1 MIIVT
6 GANGFIGSNLVRAL
20 QIRNG
25 QDVLAVDVLPSIRGY
40 YRPAPRVAEA
50 RYQQPHPTVS
60 WLDMESLPAW
70 LDRCPASVAGIIHLG
85 AVSDT
90 TVTDRQRV
98 LKHNVE
104 YTRTLWQW
112 ATVARCPF
120 LYASSASTYGDG
132 SRGYSDEV
140 DPRQYVP
147 LNLYAE
153 SKQTFDLWALE
164 ETMAPPRWAGFK
176 YFNVYGPGEAHKGHM
191 ASVAFQAF
199 HQARQTGRIKLFRS
213 HRVGIA
219 DGHQRRDF
227 IHVSDAVDATLHFL
241 TAPPTEAAPNGLY
254 NVGTGTAR
262 TFEDVARCVIAALGG
277 GAEIEYVDM
286 PAHLREKYQ
295 YFTEATVAKRLRAGL
310 TRPMLTLEQGVGRY
324 VADLLMAKAA

>member
-25 QDVLAVDVLPSIRGY
+25 QDVLAVDVLPSIRGQL
-40 YRPAPRVAEA
+40 RPAARVAET
-50 RYQQPHPTVS
+50 RYTQPHPTVT
-60 WLDMESLPAW
+60 WLDMDSLPAW

-98 LKHNVE
+98 IRHNVE
-104 YTRTLWQW
+104 YTRTLWNW
-112 ATVARCPF
+112 ATLARCPF

-132 SRGYSDEV
+132 SKGYSDEA
-140 DPRQYVP
+140 DPRQYAP

-153 SKQTFDLWALE
+153 SKHMFDLWALE
-164 ETMAPPRWAGFK
+164 QKTAPPRWAGFK
-176 YFNVYGPGEAHKGHM
+176 YFNVYGPGEAHKGPM

-199 HQARQTGRIKLFRS
+199 HQARQTGRVKLFRS
-213 HRVGIA
+213 HRAGIA

-227 IHVSDAVDATLHFL
+227 IYVADAVDATLHFL
-241 TAPPTEAAPNGLY
+241 TVPPTADTPNGLY

-262 TFEDVARCVIAALGG
+262 TFADVARCVVAALGG
-277 GAEIEYVDM
+277 EVQIEYIDM
-286 PAHLREKYQ
+286 PEHLREKYQ
-295 YFTEATVAKRLRAGL
+295 YFTEATVDKLRRAGFH
-310 TRPMLTLEQGVGRY
+310 RPLLTLEQGIGRY
-324 VADLLMAKAA
+324 VADMLTARAA